1 MRNFEDILH
10 KRLILSRP
18 LSKNEAK
25 KLNLANT
32 NFGDEGDNYLP
43 KQWFCSID
51 IEGLGDVEIFVQGN
65 MEKPYE
71 EFIEM
76 AGKTLDNLHQHLSSA
91 LKYLKEFFPTQEV
104 DDYDLSSISFGKMVN
119 FDDCLFS
126 GFTIAFIY
134 GDYPYAFQYK
144 VKFKENGWPIG
155 FEGGPL

>member
-1 MRNFEDILH
+1 MSNFEDLLH
-10 KRLILSRP
+10 KKLMLSRT
-18 LSKNEAK
+18 LSKDEAK
-25 KLNLANT
+25 NLNLVNT
-32 NFGDEGDNYLP
+32 HFGNEEESYLP
-43 KQWFCSID
+43 KQWFCGID
-51 IEGLGDVEIFVQGN
+51 IEGWEDVEIFVQGN

-76 AGKTLDNLHQHLSSA
+76 AGKILDNSHQHLSQA
-91 LKYLKEFFPTQEV
+91 LKYLKQFFPSQEV
-104 DDYDLSSISFGKMVN
+104 DDYDLTAISFGKIIN
-119 FDDCLFS
+119 FDENLFR

>member
-1 MRNFEDILH
+1 MSNFEDILH

-32 NFGDEGDNYLP
+32 HFRDEEDNSLP

-51 IEGLGDVEIFVQGN
+51 IEEWGDVEIFVQGS

-76 AGKTLDNLHQHLSSA
+76 AGKILDNLHQHLSSA

-104 DDYDLSSISFGKMVN
+104 HDYDLSSEIVN
-119 FDDCLFS
+119 NR
-126 GFTIAFIY
+126 IY
-134 GDYPYAFQYK
+134 TYGRS
-144 VKFKENGWPIG
+144 
-155 FEGGPL
+155 PLKNDLQRNRHNRNPSVIQETGA

>member
-1 MRNFEDILH
+1 MSNYEDILR

-25 KLNLANT
+25 KLNLANIH
-32 NFGDEGDNYLP
+32 FRDEEDNSLP

-51 IEGLGDVEIFVQGN
+51 IEEWGDVEVFVQGDT
-65 MEKPYE
+65 EKPFE
-71 EFIEM
+71 EFVEM
-76 AGKTLDNLHQHLSSA
+76 AGKILDNLHQHLSRA

-104 DDYDLSSISFGKMVN
+104 DDYDLFSMSFGKMVN
-119 FDDCLFS
+119 FDDYLFR

-134 GDYPYAFQYK
+134 GVFPYEFQYK

>member
-1 MRNFEDILH
+1 MSNFEDILH

-25 KLNLANT
+25 KLNIANT
-32 NFGDEGDNYLP
+32 HFGDEEENFLP

-51 IEGLGDVEIFVQGN
+51 IEGWGDVEIFVQGN

-76 AGKTLDNLHQHLSSA
+76 AGKILDNLQQHISRA
-91 LKYLKEFFPTQEV
+91 LKYLKEFFPTREV
-104 DDYDLSSISFGKMVN
+104 DDYDLSAISFGKMIN
-119 FDDCLFS
+119 FDDYLFR

-134 GDYPYAFQYK
+134 GDYPYEFQYK

>member
-1 MRNFEDILH
+1 MSNFEDILH

-18 LSKNEAK
+18 LSKDEAK

-32 NFGDEGDNYLP
+32 YFRDEEENSLP

-51 IEGLGDVEIFVQGN
+51 IEGWKDVEVFVQGN
-65 MEKPYE
+65 MGEPYE

-76 AGKTLDNLHQHLSSA
+76 AAEILDNLHQHLSRA

-104 DDYDLSSISFGKMVN
+104 DDYDLSTISFGKMVN
-119 FDDCLFS
+119 FDEYLFR

-144 VKFKENGWPIG
+144 VKIKENGWPIG